1 MANEAALNP
10 FLPYVPVNT
19 LQAAKVRTGGTIAV
33 SSGTRSAN
41 AGDYVLKNADGSLRV
56 MDKASFEAVWIA
68 Q

>member
-1 MANEAALNP
+1 VANEAALNP
-10 FLPYVPVNT
+10 FLPYVPIST
-19 LQAAKVRTGGTIAV
+19 LQAAKVRTAGTIAV
-33 SSGTRSAN
+33 YMGTRFAN